1 MSAVKFDLHDELE
14 ELQARLYRDTGV
26 KLTKKEVLEIIFRI
40 GAEQYDLIVQE
51 IRSRESSLD
60 DETIQKVLSLAE
72 DLGEGSENLSLQ
84 VDTVVYGGSPDDSG
98 HR

>member
-1 MSAVKFDLHDELE
+1 MSAVKFDLHYQLE
-14 ELQARLYRDTGV
+14 EIQARLYRDTGV

-72 DLGEGSENLSLQ
+72 DLGEGSENLSQQ